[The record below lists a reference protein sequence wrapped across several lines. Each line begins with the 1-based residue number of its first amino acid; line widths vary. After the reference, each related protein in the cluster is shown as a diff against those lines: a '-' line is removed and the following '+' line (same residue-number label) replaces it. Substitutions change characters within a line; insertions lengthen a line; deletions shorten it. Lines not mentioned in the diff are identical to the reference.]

1 MSDFTKGPWVLDS
14 RWTHRVFCD
23 DVTGSLVAITA
34 GDEFN
39 FVGRAKKE
47 ANANANLISAAPD
60 MYEALQMIV
69 RAEQLII
76 PEDVKLDYNGELHA
90 LSNMMNNIKMALA
103 KADGKEVS

>member
-1 MSDFTKGPWVLDS
+1 
-14 RWTHRVFCD
+14 
-23 DVTGSLVAITA
+23 
-34 GDEFN
+34 
-39 FVGRAKKE
+39 
-47 ANANANLISAAPD
+47 
-60 MYEALQMIV
+60 MIV